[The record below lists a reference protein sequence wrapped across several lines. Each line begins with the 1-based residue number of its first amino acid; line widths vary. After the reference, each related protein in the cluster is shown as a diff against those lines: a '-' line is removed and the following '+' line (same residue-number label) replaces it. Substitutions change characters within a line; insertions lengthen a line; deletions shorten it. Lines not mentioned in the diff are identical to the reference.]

1 MPVASLPTLNTLIDV
16 VLHDGDVFE
25 SRVEDVAGKR
35 LTVAAPFGVA
45 AVDVPRP
52 GALIEVAWVTEQAR
66 RAVQAR
72 LREIGHDQP
81 PRWELEVTGSIHLQT
96 RRNYVR
102 GGGGEIAKLTMDG
115 ETLVA
120 RVMDLSEGGVRLRVA
135 DDRFVKDAEVDLVLT
150 LDRDR
155 LPLTG
160 TVLFVRAHPETESHD
175 VIITYEPTEAVSRA
189 IRSYVMHRE
198 MEARR
203 RVRDSVANAG

>member
-1 MPVASLPTLNTLIDV
+1 VPATTLPTINTLIDV

-25 SRVEDVAGKR
+25 SRVENVAGKR
-35 LTVAAPFGVA
+35 LIVAAPFGVA
-45 AVDVPRP
+45 AVDLPRP
-52 GALIEVAWVTEQAR
+52 GALLEVAWITEQAR
-66 RAVQAR
+66 QAVETR
-72 LREIGHDQP
+72 LRAIGQDQP
-81 PRWELEVTGSIHLQT
+81 PRWELEVTGSVHLQT

-102 GGGGEIAKLTMDG
+102 GGGGEIAKVVVDG

-150 LDRDR
+150 LNGDR
-155 LPLTG
+155 LPLSG
-160 TVLFVRAHPETESHD
+160 TVLFVRVHPETESYD
-175 VIITYEPTEAVSRA
+175 VIITYMPTEAVSRA